1 MTDSPSD
8 LPHEFARRFNA
19 GDATALYQLYEPGA
33 LLLGPLE
40 EHLALRKQLAVSPRD
55 VLVCGDLA
63 LLIVDWSITGS
74 DIEATGT
81 DVARRGADGQW
92 RYVIDNPF
100 GVARDTG

>member
-1 MTDSPSD
+1 MTHSPGD
-8 LPHEFARRFNA
+8 LPHEFAKRFNA
-19 GDATALYQLYEPGA
+19 GDATALYQLYEPDA

-40 EHLALRKQLAVSPRD
+40 EHLALRKQLEVSPRD

-63 LLIVDWSITGS
+63 LLIVDWRIAGT

-81 DVARRGADGQW
+81 DVARRGPDGHW

-100 GVARDTG
+100 GIDRG